1 MTTQSTQP
9 PAMQVALATQT
20 PLATHAPTIDIP
32 EALAR
37 LRSGAMVLVTDDESR
52 EHEADLIVAAE
63 HATPAALAF
72 MMAYGRGLVCV
83 ALTGERL
90 DAVDLPPMVAPEQHS
105 EAHGTAFTVSVDARI
120 GTTTGI
126 SAGDRAQTVRVL
138 LDPGSRPADLRRP
151 GHVFPLRANIHGVL
165 GRAGHTEAAV
175 DLARLAGLQPAGVI
189 CEVLGD
195 DGLALRG
202 AALRAY
208 ARRFGL
214 GIVSI
219 AELVAYRWRHDR
231 VVARGAEALLPTV
244 VATFR
249 AVDYRDM
256 VSNEHHVALV
266 LGDLSNPAPVLV
278 RLHSECLTGD
288 ALGSLRC
295 DCGDQ
300 LRQAQAAIAREGR
313 GVLLYLRQ
321 EGRGIGLPAKL
332 QAYALQDAG
341 LDTVEANEQ
350 LGFVPDARHYG
361 IAAQMLRDLGLHRLR
376 VLTNNP
382 AKLDALAGF
391 GFAVVERIP
400 LIAPDRPERR
410 RYLDAKRRKLG
421 HLLPVDDSAYAN
433 PSVAPGASQEER
445 IPAHGG

>member
-1 MTTQSTQP
+1 MTDQY
-9 PAMQVALATQT
+9 TQT
-20 PLATHAPTIDIP
+20 PLIGIP

-37 LRSGAMVLVTDDESR
+37 LRSGAMVLVTDDEGR
-52 EHEADLIVAAE
+52 EHEADLIVGAE

-83 ALTGERL
+83 ALTGERA
-90 DAVDLPPMVAPEQHS
+90 DAIDLLPMVAPEQHS
-105 EAHGTAFTVSVDARI
+105 EAHGTAFTVSVDARY

-126 SAGDRAQTVRVL
+126 SADDRAQTVRVL

-151 GHVFPLRANIHGVL
+151 GHVFPLRASMHGVL

-189 CEVLGD
+189 CEVMGD

-202 AALRAY
+202 RALHAY

-214 GIVSI
+214 GIITI
-219 AELVAYRWRHDR
+219 ADLVAYRWRHDQL
-231 VVARGAEALLPTV
+231 VERGAEALLPTT
-244 VATFR
+244 ASTFR
-249 AVDYRDM
+249 AVDYRDK
-256 VSNEHHVALV
+256 VSNEHHVALIQ
-266 LGDLSNPAPVLV
+266 GDLSRTDPVLV

-300 LRQAQAAIAREGR
+300 LRMAQAAIAREGR

-341 LDTVEANEQ
+341 LDTVEANEH

-361 IAAQMLRDLGLHRLR
+361 IAAQMLRDLGLQRLR

-382 AKLDALAGF
+382 AKLEALASF
-391 GFAVVERIP
+391 GFTVVERLP
-400 LIAPDRPERR
+400 LIAPERPERR

-421 HLLPVDDSAYAN
+421 HLLPVDSPVSAMPAVT
-433 PSVAPGASQEER
+433 PVAAQEER
-445 IPAHGG
+445 IPVHGG